1 MKKLIFLCFC
11 LSLSN
16 LNKAQV
22 PDTAPWCPDGATW
35 VYNKIF
41 PNQAFFS
48 VYEYQKDTIINSF
61 LTKVIRAK
69 EIELVFPNPM
79 NPSLLRG
86 VHDSSYFYLRESND
100 SIYYLVNGVFRFMY
114 NFNAS
119 IGDEFI
125 STAFNDYY
133 SCSTPVADFYDDD
146 TLKCINIDYPVSSNN
161 LTFKRLK
168 MSSSGRWEY
177 GDIINKIGGFRS
189 FVPRS
194 TQDTICYWDVNY
206 SPNGMV
212 CYSDNIRGTLTF
224 QNQSDGFFEKCEYIT
239 TKVNPIEL
247 VLEDYFIYPN
257 PTNDKISI
265 FSLNSNIYSDYYI
278 VDLFGRKL
286 MSCFNSNLQNIDT
299 SKLPKGNYLL
309 ILNPNKS
316 QQKTL
321 KFIKL

>member
-1 MKKLIFLCFC
+1 
-11 LSLSN
+11 
-16 LNKAQV
+16 
-22 PDTAPWCPDGATW
+22 
-35 VYNKIF
+35 
-41 PNQAFFS
+41 
-48 VYEYQKDTIINSF
+48 
-61 LTKVIRAK
+61 
-69 EIELVFPNPM
+69 
-79 NPSLLRG
+79 
-86 VHDSSYFYLRESND
+86 
-100 SIYYLVNGVFRFMY
+100 
-114 NFNAS
+114 
-119 IGDEFI
+119 
-125 STAFNDYY
+125 
-133 SCSTPVADFYDDD
+133 
-146 TLKCINIDYPVSSNN
+146 
-161 LTFKRLK
+161 

>member
-1 MKKLIFLCFC
+1 MKKLIYLCLFLSF
-11 LSLSN
+11 SN
-16 LNKAQV
+16 VSKAQV
-22 PDTAPWCPDGATW
+22 LDTAPWCPDGATW

-48 VYEYQKDTIINSF
+48 VYEYEKDTIINSF

-79 NPSLLRG
+79 NPDLLRG

-125 STAFNDYY
+125 SKAFNDYY
-133 SCSTPVADFYDDD
+133 TCSAPGSNFFEDD
-146 TLKCINIDYPVSSNN
+146 TLKCVNIDYPVSSNN
-161 LTFKRLK
+161 LTFKHLK
-168 MSSSGRWEY
+168 MSSQGRWEY

-206 SPNGMV
+206 SPFGMV

-224 QNQSDGFFEKCEYIT
+224 QNQSDGFFEKCEYIV
-239 TKVNPIEL
+239 TKVNSLELFTEKPIL
-247 VLEDYFIYPN
+247 YPN
-257 PTNDKISI
+257 PTNDNLTIKFPKNIEIADYQIMDISSRVI
-265 FSLNSNIYSDYYI
+265 QSKRQSAL
-278 VDLFGRKL
+278 K
-286 MSCFNSNLQNIDT
+286 NIDVSQLQT
-299 SKLPKGNYLL
+299 GTYFINISLDSHSHL
-309 ILNPNKS
+309 I
-316 QQKTL
+316 
-321 KFIKL
+321 KFTKE

>member
-1 MKKLIFLCFC
+1 MKNLIYLCLFLSF
-11 LSLSN
+11 
-16 LNKAQV
+16 LNISYAQI

-79 NPSLLRG
+79 NPDLLRG
-86 VHDSSYFYLRESND
+86 VHDSSFFYLRESND
-100 SIYYLVNGVFRFMY
+100 SIFYLINGEFRFMY

-125 STAFNDYY
+125 SKAFNDYY
-133 SCSTPVADFYDDD
+133 TCPTPVADFFDDD
-146 TLKCINIDYPVSSNN
+146 TLKCIDIVYPVSSNN
-161 LTFKRLK
+161 ITFKKLK
-168 MSSSGRWEY
+168 MSSLGRWEY

-224 QNQSDGFFEKCEYIT
+224 QNQSDGFFEKCEYIV
-239 TKVNPIEL
+239 TKVDPIEML
-247 VLEDYFIYPN
+247 KEDYFIYPN

-265 FSLNSNIYSDYYI
+265 FSTNPSKFLDFNV
-278 VDLFGRKL
+278 VDLSGRVL
-286 MSCFNSNLQNIDT
+286 ISCISSSLQNIDV

-309 ILNPNKS
+309 VLKPNAS